1 MTFFALVMKILW
13 QILQKILVIFFTHI
27 IWQKRLIYLS
37 VFANK
42 YIS

>member
-27 IWQKRLIYLS
+27 IWQKHLIYLS
-37 VFANK
+37 VLANK